1 VLITDD
7 ILEVIEIWNL
17 QKPSLYASEICE
29 RLLRD
34 SICTPPYVP
43 SVRQVQS
50 VINKKLGMTHKKL
63 TSIPSDYLTPENL
76 AKVDDYLNITSR
88 LDKANLHFFDES
100 SVVVTSGNHIFGSGY
115 RGRPAIEVQRY
126 ASNANYTV
134 NLMHS
139 AFGVDHFNIIPGA
152 SNGQE
157 MLNFF
162 HDVLDMERDNGVRI
176 IFPGDVVIM
185 DNCGFHHGRITER
198 LLRNMLKSRG
208 AELLFQPPYSPH
220 LNMCELCFREMK
232 IRLRS
237 NEQYAIQQT
246 EMAINDAVN
255 QISALHSLRYFRHCG
270 YF

>member
-100 SVVVTSGNHIFGSGY
+100 SVVVTSGNRIFGSGY

-134 NLMHS
+134 NLMH
-139 AFGVDHFNIIPGA
+139 
-152 SNGQE
+152 
-157 MLNFF
+157 LLL
-162 HDVLDMERDNGVRI
+162 VLI
-176 IFPGDVVIM
+176 TLTLFPGLQM
-185 DNCGFHHGRITER
+185 GKKC
-198 LLRNMLKSRG
+198 
-208 AELLFQPPYSPH
+208 
-220 LNMCELCFREMK
+220 
-232 IRLRS
+232 
-237 NEQYAIQQT
+237 
-246 EMAINDAVN
+246 
-255 QISALHSLRYFRHCG
+255 
-270 YF
+270 